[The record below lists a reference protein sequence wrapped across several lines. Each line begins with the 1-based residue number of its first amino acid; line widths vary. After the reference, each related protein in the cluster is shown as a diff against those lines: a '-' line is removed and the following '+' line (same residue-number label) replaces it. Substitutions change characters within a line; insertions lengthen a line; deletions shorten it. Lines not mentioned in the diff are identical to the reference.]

1 MKGGSLPGNIK
12 VSVVMPVYNERPYV
26 EDVIRRVLAT
36 GIPDELIIIDDGSSD
51 GTRESLA
58 RLKDGWKDARPRL
71 KLLLNE
77 RNMGKGAALKR
88 GFAGI
93 TGNIVIVQDA
103 DLEYDPADYPRL
115 LRPILEGKADV
126 VYGSRFLGES
136 HRVLFFWH
144 MLGNK
149 FLTFISNLFSN
160 LNLTDM
166 ETGYKAFRADVLK
179 AISLKSDRF
188 GFEPEFTAKAAKAGF
203 RIYETPITYAGRTYK
218 EGKKIK
224 WTDGIAA
231 IWHIVRFNLFS

>member
-26 EDVIRRVLAT
+26 EDVIRRVLST

-58 RLKDGWKDARPRL
+58 RLKDGWKDMRPSL

-88 GFAGI
+88 GFGSV

-224 WTDGIAA
+224 WTDGVAA

>member
-1 MKGGSLPGNIK
+1 MKGGPLPGKIK

-26 EDVIRRVLAT
+26 EDVIRRVVAA
-36 GIPDELIIIDDGSSD
+36 GIPDEIIVIDDASSD
-51 GTRESLA
+51 GTREILA
-58 RLKDGWKDARPRL
+58 RLKDGWKDMRPSL

-88 GFAGI
+88 GFANV
-93 TGNIVIVQDA
+93 TGGIVIVQDA

-115 LRPILEGKADV
+115 LRPILEGKADI

-149 FLTFISNLFSN
+149 FLTFLSNLFSN

-224 WTDGIAA
+224 WTDGVAA

>member
-1 MKGGSLPGNIK
+1 MKGGPLPGKIK

-26 EDVIRRVLAT
+26 EDVIRRVVAA
-36 GIPDELIIIDDGSSD
+36 GIPDELIVIDDASSD
-51 GTRESLA
+51 GTREILA
-58 RLKDGWKDARPRL
+58 RLKDGWKDMRPSL

-88 GFAGI
+88 GFGSV
-93 TGNIVIVQDA
+93 TGGIVIVQDA

-115 LRPILEGKADV
+115 LRPILEGKADI

-149 FLTFISNLFSN
+149 FLTFLSNLFSN

-224 WTDGIAA
+224 WTDGVAA
-231 IWHIVRFNLFS
+231 LWHIVRFNLFS

>member
-26 EDVIRRVLAT
+26 EDVIGRVLAT
-36 GIPDELIIIDDGSSD
+36 GIPDELIIVDDASSD
-51 GTRESLA
+51 GTREILA
-58 RLKDGWKDARPRL
+58 RLEHGWKDARPRL
-71 KLLLNE
+71 KLFLNE

-88 GFAGI
+88 GFAGV
-93 TGNIVIVQDA
+93 TGAIVIVQDA

-115 LRPILEGKADV
+115 LMPILEGKADV

-149 FLTFISNLFSN
+149 FQTFISNLFSN

-203 RIYETPITYAGRTYK
+203 RTYETPVTYAGRTYK

-224 WTDGIAA
+224 WTDGVAA
-231 IWHIVRFNLFS
+231 IWHIIRFNLFG

>member
-1 MKGGSLPGNIK
+1 MKGSPLPGNIK

-26 EDVIRRVLAT
+26 EDVIGRVVAT
-36 GIPDELIIIDDGSSD
+36 GIPDELIIIDDASSD
-51 GTRESLA
+51 GTREILA
-58 RLKDGWKDARPRL
+58 RLKDGWKDMRPSF

-88 GFAGI
+88 GFGSV

-149 FLTFISNLFSN
+149 FLTFLSNLFSN

-166 ETGYKAFRADVLK
+166 ETGYKAFRAGVLE
-179 AISLKSDRF
+179 AVTLKSDRF

-224 WTDGIAA
+224 WTDGVAA
-231 IWHIVRFNLFS
+231 IWHIVRFNLFN

>member
-36 GIPDELIIIDDGSSD
+36 GIPDELIIIDDASSD

-58 RLKDGWKDARPRL
+58 RLKDGWKDARPRF
-71 KLLLNE
+71 KLLFNE

-88 GFAGI
+88 GFAGV

-224 WTDGIAA
+224 WTDGVAA

>member
-1 MKGGSLPGNIK
+1 
-12 VSVVMPVYNERPYV
+12 
-26 EDVIRRVLAT
+26 
-36 GIPDELIIIDDGSSD
+36 
-51 GTRESLA
+51 
-58 RLKDGWKDARPRL
+58 
-71 KLLLNE
+71 
-77 RNMGKGAALKR
+77 
-88 GFAGI
+88 
-93 TGNIVIVQDA
+93 
-103 DLEYDPADYPRL
+103 
-115 LRPILEGKADV
+115 
-126 VYGSRFLGES
+126 
-136 HRVLFFWH
+136 

-149 FLTFISNLFSN
+149 FLTFLSNLFSN

-224 WTDGIAA
+224 WTDGVAA